1 MEHLTLSEAER
12 SSMLGARPRRPRD
25 KWQPGMPAARL
36 AVLLTFVGVAA
47 LAWPQRS
54 GAPGRADLRHR
65 HSSSSDAA
73 SDAGEPDGVPVGAN
87 ISATDSISP
96 VGGKDSDTAT
106 STKCASTRHQHGVD
120 LSLYNYELTNSSAQ
134 ICVSLNNDYERQL
147 GIVIGDGI
155 YPYDLLAEMHQ
166 ARADSAR
173 PRARLSAETTR
184 LTPARVPRPPPSPR
198 ARRTRASGRTAG
210 WSSTRTSTT
219 SSRRTTSRT
228 RSARA
233 TTRAPCTSARSACTT
248 STSSTAR

>member
-1 MEHLTLSEAER
+1 MPAAPRRAADLCRRRGAR
-12 SSMLGARPRRPRD
+12 VARARPR
-25 KWQPGMPAARL
+25 A
-36 AVLLTFVGVAA
+36 
-47 LAWPQRS
+47 
-54 GAPGRADLRHR
+54 GRADLRHR

-173 PRARLSAETTR
+173 PRAPLGRTTR

-233 TTRAPCTSARSACTT
+233 TTRAPCTSARSACTS
-248 STSSTAR
+248 STSSTGR